1 MSGESPGFLSW
12 VCVSADERGSPDQ
25 AFARHHP
32 PLERYLARLTGDPDL
47 AADVA
52 QEAFVRLLE
61 QEPPPAAVRPW
72 LFRVATNLVRDTARR
87 TRRRQV
93 LVQDGRAPSAHGDPP
108 PAPDRGLDQDRAR
121 VLVRNALDALS
132 SKERTA
138 LLMREE
144 GFRHR
149 EIAEA
154 IGTTTGSVGT
164 LLSRAIRKAAH
175 NLGEV
180 REAT

>member
-1 MSGESPGFLSW
+1 VSG
-12 VCVSADERGSPDQ
+12 DEREASVD

-32 PLERYLARLTGDPDL
+32 ALERYIARLTGDPDM

-61 QEPPPAAVRPW
+61 QKPTPAAVRPW
-72 LFRVATNLVRDTARR
+72 LFRVATNLVRDATRR
-87 TRRRQV
+87 TRRHRI
-93 LVQDGRAPSAHGDPP
+93 LGLHGRAPLAHGDPP
-108 PAPDRGLDQDRAR
+108 PPPDRAVDRTAAR
-121 VLVRNALDALS
+121 RLVRSALDGLS
-132 SKERTA
+132 HKERTA

-154 IGTTTGSVGT
+154 LGTTTGSIGT
-164 LLSRAIRKAAH
+164 LLHRAILKAARG
-175 NLGEV
+175 LGDL
-180 REAT
+180 EAVS